1 MEKTLTT
8 ENIVV
13 LLVMIS
19 MVYAIMNFI
28 QKYFQAYLVALSD
41 LNKWGLNL
49 KLNDNQQK
57 YLTDLW
63 IAYKNKQLPD
73 DDMEQLLSET
83 ELEELLSYCF
93 KDNLPDPLK
102 KFYNKKKCEKFKTK
116 THKLGF
122 NVQQTTILAGIL
134 FNKIGGIHAIRF

>member
-1 MEKTLTT
+1 MEKSLTT

-19 MVYAIMNFI
+19 VVYAIMNFM
-28 QKYFQAYLVALSD
+28 QKYFQAYLVTQSE
-41 LNKWGLNL
+41 LNKWGLSL

-63 IAYKNKQLPD
+63 IAYKKNRLPD
-73 DDMEQLLSET
+73 DSIEQLLSET

-102 KFYNKKKCEKFKTK
+102 KFYKKKKCEKFKTK
-116 THKLGF
+116 MLKLGF
-122 NVQQTTILAGIL
+122 NGQQTIVLSGIL